1 MGALSSGQR
10 HAVLQAAIEELISA
24 GIDGFSLGRVAK
36 RAGVEPSLILS
47 GWRDRRV
54 LLLDAQLT
62 YVQEAAPLPDTGTL
76 RGDLDALAE
85 AVSRLAATARG
96 RTWVHRLLPAD
107 RSNIDLSEARVDFW
121 TIQESNFCE
130 VFTRARRRGELREDI
145 ALYATQLFKAAV
157 YHDVVFADSSFRPE
171 YITQTLDIFV
181 RGVTRDGAEPG

>member
-145 ALYATQLFKAAV
+145 APSTRPNCSRPPSTTTWCSPIPHSAPNTSPRRWTSSSAA
-157 YHDVVFADSSFRPE
+157 
-171 YITQTLDIFV
+171 
-181 RGVTRDGAEPG
+181 